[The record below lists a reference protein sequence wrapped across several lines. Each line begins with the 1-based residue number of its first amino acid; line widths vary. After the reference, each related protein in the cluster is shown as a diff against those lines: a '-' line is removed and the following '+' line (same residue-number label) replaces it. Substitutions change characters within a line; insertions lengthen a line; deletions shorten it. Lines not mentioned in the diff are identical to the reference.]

1 MGKVLSKICS
11 PCRSDTH
18 DLTPPSSPGGMPSQR
33 SSLDSETPLNSDS
46 GLPERRSSTDTSRR
60 QRTASIS
67 SNASVVAD
75 SHLEGLS
82 VIDSFPLQP
91 AGASPSQVP
100 EIAHWFWTGGPISQ
114 DDLSNIID
122 FAKHNPHHKLN
133 LWTNKVGPL
142 HRALVERS
150 DITGFSLLDRIEV
163 RGYDEAFGGDWGGI
177 TSAQKAALQGIVE
190 RELNGTLSNP
200 AAASDVV
207 RLVALYRF
215 GGAYFDADVR
225 FTGPMPSGL
234 SSPKGIL
241 LDIRPHQPDMLR
253 NSVMAAGPKS
263 ELVGELLKTIVDIYA
278 HSADECREEMRPA
291 KRIFLN
297 AADVARRGTAEH
309 MFTSEFKSEVERD
322 LERDLKGREEDLD
335 RMGDFLSEME
345 RYLETDLR
353 PQSTDIRP
361 LTEEEKILK
370 SREGLSMENPATWQ
384 LKREPHMRGGQHPL
398 LLRPRQGF
406 TVMATGPM
414 MIDAVLKQIIGRD
427 YHKDE
432 TMRIKND
439 FFVQVPGIGTF
450 ARAKDKPLFMNEV

>member
-46 GLPERRSSTDTSRR
+46 GLPERRSSIDTSRR

-241 LDIRPHQPDMLR
+241 LDIRPGSPDR
-253 NSVMAAGPKS
+253 VPNSIMAAGPKS

-291 KRIFLN
+291 KRMFLD
-297 AADVARRGTAEH
+297 AADLARRGTAEH
-309 MFTSEFKSEVERD
+309 MFTSEFKSEVEID
-322 LERDLKGREEDLD
+322 LERQKEDQDL
-335 RMGDFLSEME
+335 MFDFRSEME
-345 RYLETDLR
+345 RDLR

-384 LKREPHMRGGQHPL
+384 LKREPHMRGGQNPL
-398 LLRPRQGF
+398 LDRRPRDFF
-406 TVMATGPM
+406 TVMATGPT
-414 MIDAVLKQIIGRD
+414 MIDAVLKQIIGPD

-439 FFVQVPGIGTF
+439 FFVQVPSIGTF